1 MMDEAQ
7 LQLLDEAAVGLLPV
21 SIEYENSD
29 ERGIDP
35 EDMMVRLA
43 VLANAVPALV
53 IELRTLR
60 SRMGE

>member
-60 SRMGE
+60 RRMCE

>member
-60 SRMGE
+60 RRMGE